1 MPEEPRS
8 ANSQPEPI
16 TVQPVSFRSSK
27 RGGGHRM
34 RRAAAW
40 FGVLAA
46 GALLLTL
53 AAAVWFVLTAQQV
66 FIHLD
71 PAPDSLSLTGGWIA
85 PRIGEHYLLR
95 PGAYMLQ
102 ASLVCHRDL
111 AHRFEVGAIE
121 RSDIRIAFQK
131 LPGRLRV
138 QTLRDGRPMEAIQ
151 GAEVFI
157 DGRPAGTTP
166 VESLAVSPGRRR
178 IEIRS
183 ERYQPAVT
191 EVDMEGCDRLQ
202 ELTLALAP
210 NWSGVSLSSIPAGA
224 AVKVDGKTLGKTPVE
239 LELAEGSHAIEISAD
254 RHKPW
259 RERIE
264 VKAGKPMMLPEVRL
278 EPADGRLAIRS
289 RPEGA
294 SVLIGSRYVGQT
306 PLEVEVAAGKEHE
319 IQLSKAGYESA
330 SRRVSVASGDMKGL
344 ELVLAPQEGVVLFTV
359 EPADAELLVDGTA
372 LGKVPVELK
381 LPAVEHAIE
390 IRKEGHD
397 TFRTRTLPRPGFPQQ
412 VKVTL
417 KRREASPAAGA
428 SAGLIRTKNGYEMKR
443 VGPGAFTMGASRR
456 EQGRRSNETLKQV
469 RLSRPFYMGN
479 REVTNRE
486 FREFMPAHTSGAFKN
501 QDLNRDDLPAVMVSW
516 EQAALFCN
524 WLSVKESLPPVYIQQ
539 EGRVVAADPLGKG
552 YRLPTEAEWEHSARQ
567 GISAKYPWGDAY
579 PPPAGAGNYAD
590 ESARG
595 LIDVTIEGYNDGY
608 AAAAPPAKFKPT
620 ATGLFDMGGNV
631 AEWCH
636 DYYAIDPSEPEKE
649 QVDPTGPREGSHRVV
664 KGASWKLAGITY
676 LRMAYRDYSAG
687 GRNDLGFRICRY
699 AE

>member
-1 MPEEPRS
+1 MPEEPQS
-8 ANSQPEPI
+8 ANSRPEPI

-34 RRAAAW
+34 RRAAVW
-40 FGVLAA
+40 LGVLA
-46 GALLLTL
+46 GGVLLLTL
-53 AAAVWFVLTAQQV
+53 AAGAWFVLTAQQV
-66 FIHLD
+66 SIQLD
-71 PAPDSLSLTGGWIA
+71 PEPDFLSLSGGWIA
-85 PRIGEHYLLR
+85 PRLGGHYLLQ
-95 PGAYMLQ
+95 PGAYTLK
-102 ASLVCHRDL
+102 ATLVCHGDL
-111 AHRFEVGAIE
+111 VHRFEVGANE
-121 RSDIRIAFQK
+121 RPDIRLAFRK

-138 QTLRDGRPMEAIQ
+138 QALRDGRPQEAIQ
-151 GAEVFI
+151 GVEVFI
-157 DGRPAGTTP
+157 DGRSAGTTP
-166 VESLAVSPGRRR
+166 IESLEVSPGRRR

-183 ERYQPAVT
+183 ERYQPAAAEADV
-191 EVDMEGCDRLQ
+191 EGCDRLQ
-202 ELTLALAP
+202 EVALALAP
-210 NWSGVSLSSIPAGA
+210 NWSGVRLSSVPAGA
-224 AVKVDGKTLGKTPVE
+224 AVKVDGKTLGQTPVE
-239 LELAEGSHAIEISAD
+239 LEIAAGSHEIEVTAE

-264 VKAGKPMMLPEVRL
+264 VKAGQPMMLPEVRL
-278 EPADGRLAIRS
+278 DPADGRLAIRS
-289 RPEGA
+289 RPAGA

-319 IQLSKAGYESA
+319 IQLSKAGYENA
-330 SRRVSVASGDMKGL
+330 SRRVSVASGEMKGL

-372 LGKVPVELK
+372 VGKVPVELK

-390 IRKEGHD
+390 IRKEGYD
-397 TFRTRTLPRPGFPQQ
+397 TFRTRMLPRAGFPQQ

-417 KRREASPAAGA
+417 KRRETAPAAGA
-428 SAGLIRTKNGYEMKR
+428 GLIRAKNGYEMKR
-443 VGPGAFTMGASRR
+443 VGPGAFTMGSSRR
-456 EQGRRSNETLKQV
+456 EQGRRSNEILKQV
-469 RLSRPFYMGN
+469 RLSRPFYMGT

-486 FREFMPAHTSGAFKN
+486 FREFMPSHTSGGVKN

-539 EGRVVAADPLGKG
+539 EGRVVAADPLGRG
-552 YRLPTEAEWEHSARQ
+552 YRLPTEAEWEFSARQ
-567 GISAKYPWGDAY
+567 GMTAKYPWGDAY

-608 AAAAPPAKFKPT
+608 AAAAPPGKFKPT

-636 DYYAIDPSEPEKE
+636 DYYAIDPSEPAKE
-649 QVDPTGPREGSHRVV
+649 QVDPAGPREGSHRVV

-676 LRMAYRDYSAG
+676 LRMAFRDYSAG
-687 GRNDLGFRICRY
+687 ARHDLGFRICRY
-699 AE
+699 GE

>member
-1 MPEEPRS
+1 MPEEPQS
-8 ANSQPEPI
+8 ANSRPEPI

-34 RRAAAW
+34 RRAAVWLA
-40 FGVLAA
+40 VLA
-46 GALLLTL
+46 GGVLLLTL
-53 AAAVWFVLTAQQV
+53 AAGAWFVLTAQQV
-66 FIHLD
+66 SIQLD
-71 PAPDSLSLTGGWIA
+71 PEPDFLSLSGGWIA
-85 PRIGEHYLLR
+85 PRLGGHYLLQ
-95 PGAYMLQ
+95 PGAYTLK
-102 ASLVCHRDL
+102 ATLVCHGDL
-111 AHRFEVGAIE
+111 VHRFEVGANE
-121 RSDIRIAFQK
+121 RPDIRLAFRK

-138 QTLRDGRPMEAIQ
+138 QALRDGRPQEAIQ
-151 GAEVFI
+151 GVEVFI
-157 DGRPAGTTP
+157 DGRSAGTTP
-166 VESLAVSPGRRR
+166 IESLEVSPGRRR

-183 ERYQPAVT
+183 ERYQPAAAEADV
-191 EVDMEGCDRLQ
+191 EGCDRLQ
-202 ELTLALAP
+202 EVALALAP
-210 NWSGVSLSSIPAGA
+210 NWSGVRLSSVPAGA
-224 AVKVDGKTLGKTPVE
+224 AVKVDGKTLGQTPVE
-239 LELAEGSHAIEISAD
+239 LEIAAGSHEIEVTAE

-264 VKAGKPMMLPEVRL
+264 VKAGQPMMLPEVRL
-278 EPADGRLAIRS
+278 DPADGRLAIRS
-289 RPEGA
+289 RPAGA

-319 IQLSKAGYESA
+319 IQLSKAGYENA
-330 SRRVSVASGDMKGL
+330 SRRVSVASGEMKGL

-372 LGKVPVELK
+372 VGKVPVELK

-390 IRKEGHD
+390 IRKEGYD
-397 TFRTRTLPRPGFPQQ
+397 TFRTRMLPRAGFPQQ

-417 KRREASPAAGA
+417 KRRETAPAAGA
-428 SAGLIRTKNGYEMKR
+428 GLIRAKNGYEMKR
-443 VGPGAFTMGASRR
+443 VGPGAFTMGSSRR
-456 EQGRRSNETLKQV
+456 EQGRRSNEILKQV
-469 RLSRPFYMGN
+469 RLSRPFYMGT

-486 FREFMPAHTSGAFKN
+486 FREFMPSHTSGGVKN

-552 YRLPTEAEWEHSARQ
+552 YRLPTEAEWEFSARQ
-567 GISAKYPWGDAY
+567 GMTTKYPWGDAY

-608 AAAAPPAKFKPT
+608 AAAAPPGKFKPT

-636 DYYAIDPSEPEKE
+636 DYYAIDPSEPAKE
-649 QVDPTGPREGSHRVV
+649 QVDPAGPREGSHRVV

-676 LRMAYRDYSAG
+676 LRMAFRDYSAG
-687 GRNDLGFRICRY
+687 ARHDLGFRICRY
-699 AE
+699 GE